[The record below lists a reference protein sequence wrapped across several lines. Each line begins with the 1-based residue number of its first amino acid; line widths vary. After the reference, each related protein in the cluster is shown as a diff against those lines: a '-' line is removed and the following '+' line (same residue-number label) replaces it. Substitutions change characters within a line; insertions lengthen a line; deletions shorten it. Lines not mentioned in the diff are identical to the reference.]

1 MASAGKYVFLVVV
14 YLCRN
19 SKFCEPISVN
29 GVSHHFSILVDNR
42 SDHSVLSE
50 CVRDAEDKFFVTVHC
65 DHWAKKVGVNPEVW
79 TFCNWKRHKR
89 CSFVCR
95 ILPLLPSKTIVLM
108 TFNVLSHFRPE
119 VRRADFLYLDGKYSA
134 ILG

>member
-1 MASAGKYVFLVVV
+1 
-14 YLCRN
+14 
-19 SKFCEPISVN
+19 
-29 GVSHHFSILVDNR
+29 
-42 SDHSVLSE
+42 
-50 CVRDAEDKFFVTVHC
+50 
-65 DHWAKKVGVNPEVW
+65 VNPEVW
-79 TFCNWKRHKR
+79 TFCNWKRRQR

-108 TFNVLSHFRPE
+108 TFNVLSHFWPE